1 MKKIT
6 IVFYFAACLQFN
18 FCPKFIR
25 DAVKFE
31 YVLKGKKKIIFNELE
46 NDSSHKIYKNNFLI
60 SFFNR
65 RII

>member
-18 FCPKFIR
+18 FCPKFIH
-25 DAVKFE
+25 DAERFE
-31 YVLKGKKKIIFNELE
+31 YVLKGNKFIFDELE
-46 NDSSHKIYKNNFLI
+46 NDSTHKIYKNNFLI